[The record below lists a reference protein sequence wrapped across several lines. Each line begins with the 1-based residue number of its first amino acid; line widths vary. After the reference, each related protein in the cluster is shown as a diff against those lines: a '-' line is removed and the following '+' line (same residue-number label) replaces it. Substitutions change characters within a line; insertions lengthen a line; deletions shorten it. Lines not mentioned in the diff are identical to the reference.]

1 MEDLIQTREISPEQL
16 KNLADTGY
24 LYAILDS
31 CDEPL
36 VPPKMQELGEEKALS
51 LFKGGAQE
59 SYWAVA
65 PYLAKV
71 DAGLLAWIAENLDGT
86 PWGIFVFSK
95 TDLPALHKHFRHFLI
110 VQLHDGKQ
118 WFFRFYD
125 PRILT
130 TYLPSCNAAE
140 LKQFFGPVRG
150 FGVAAEEKMT
160 VMEMAPEAGFD
171 SGSAGGRT
179 SAGVRESI
187 AGEGSGGRQGGLSLV
202 RSEQYVNLADRGF
215 ELRVEA
221 HVRDRFPDKVANCD
235 LRATVREYIGRGRL
249 YGLIWESSL
258 ASFVAL
264 CFELGPDFHLHPH
277 VNAILTDSEIAHGE
291 RIPMLLSALR
301 PEEWQG

>member
-86 PWGIFVFSK
+86 PWGIFVFAK
-95 TDLPALHKHFRHFLI
+95 TDLLAVHKHFRHFLI

-130 TYLPSCNAAE
+130 TYLPSCNGAE

-150 FGVAAEEKMT
+150 FGVAAEDNMT
-160 VMEMAPEAGFD
+160 VIEMAAGAAEAAQ
-171 SGSAGGRT
+171 SPAMP
-179 SAGVRESI
+179 
-187 AGEGSGGRQGGLSLV
+187 LSYI
-202 RSEQYVNLADRGF
+202 RPEQYGALD
-215 ELRVEA
+215 E
-221 HVRDRFPDKVANCD
+221 VALKD
-235 LRATVREYIGRGRL
+235 LRHRL
-249 YGLIWESSL
+249 KAHLLEFFPKQYEELQEHGVDELILHCQAKASWYG
-258 ASFVAL
+258 
-264 CFELGPDFHLHPH
+264 
-277 VNAILTDSEIAHGE
+277 IA
-291 RIPMLLSALR
+291 
-301 PEEWQG
+301 